1 MSKFACNE
9 NGLSKKN
16 RLLFALAVVVSLC
29 FGYGHCW
36 EQDLMLNVNVR
47 DDYLVVG
54 ALGWFPIPSVYYK
67 VLDYPYAHRYAAIE
81 KDFEEDPGRLL
92 WAVYYPFPRYMYS
105 ALVATPDSVYVDGK
119 GDFLSM
125 EGEGDLGMIPPKDL
139 KLPAEGDSLATLSPN
154 SMRRIWRGDAA
165 IAPLSAF
172 DVIVST
178 LIRVREAYADRW
190 DADRITLCI
199 DGSFFRQNRFHE
211 LTPLIIAL
219 KEIGFR
225 YVWVNVDDSDDAF
238 RLRSME
244 MAYREIYRLTG
255 LKPSMSLP
263 RGFRVASS
271 SRAIFKKLVGMEK
284 SKEFKKN
291 IDKLLEEAAGSSKAE
306 STRPSGKVLI
316 PSWADDIKV
325 RGSRSA
331 KDVLEIMHQRKPGL
345 RHVYNKFL
353 KKKPGFEGRVV
364 LRLEIAPSGEVVRT
378 AVAYSSTGYEE
389 FDNAVSDY
397 VGGIPF
403 GEVESGSAKVT
414 IPLTFGF
421 SIL

>member
-1 MSKFACNE
+1 MTD
-9 NGLSKKN
+9 
-16 RLLFALAVVVSLC
+16 RLLFAFAFAVSLC

-119 GDFLSM
+119 GDFLSLP
-125 EGEGDLGMIPPKDL
+125 GEGDLGMNLPKDL

-172 DVIVST
+172 DVIVRT
-178 LIRVREAYADRW
+178 LIRYRKWYADRW
-190 DADRITLCI
+190 DVDRISLYI
-199 DGSFFRQNRFHE
+199 DGSFFRQNKFHE
-211 LTPLIIAL
+211 LSPLIIAL

-225 YVWVNVDDSDDAF
+225 YVKVNVDDSDDAF
-238 RLRSME
+238 RFRSME
-244 MAYREIYRLTG
+244 MAHREIYRLTG
-255 LKPSMSLP
+255 LAPQMDDPRSFRRLVAPSLKMELARLP
-263 RGFRVASS
+263 AMEFLKKFNNDIDRILGEVA
-271 SRAIFKKLVGMEK
+271 A
-284 SKEFKKN
+284 
-291 IDKLLEEAAGSSKAE
+291 SSKAE
-306 STRPSGKVLI
+306 SARPSGKVLI

-325 RGSRSA
+325 RGSRSPEN
-331 KDVLEIMHQRKPGL
+331 VLEIMRQRKPGL
-345 RHVYNKFL
+345 HHIYNKFL
-353 KKKPGFEGRVV
+353 KKNPKFEGRVV
-364 LRLEIAPSGEVVRT
+364 LRFEIAPSGEVVRT
-378 AVAYSSTGYEE
+378 AIAYSSTGYEE

-403 GEVESGSAKVT
+403 GEVESGSTKVT
-414 IPLTFGF
+414 IPLTFYQ
-421 SIL
+421 

>member
-1 MSKFACNE
+1 MTDRILFA
-9 NGLSKKN
+9 
-16 RLLFALAVVVSLC
+16 FALAVSLC

-36 EQDLMLNVNVR
+36 EQDLMFSLGIN
-47 DDYLVVG
+47 DDHLVIG
-54 ALGWFPIPSVYYK
+54 ARGGFDPKVYYR
-67 VLDYPYAHRYAAIE
+67 VLDYPYTARYAAIE
-81 KDFEEDPGRLL
+81 KDFEEDPGRVF
-92 WAVYYPFPRYMYS
+92 WAVHYPFPRYQYS
-105 ALVATPDSVYVDGK
+105 AMVASPDSVYVDGK

-190 DADRITLCI
+190 DVDRIYLVI
-199 DGSFFRQNRFHE
+199 DGSFFRQNKFHE
-211 LTPLIIAL
+211 LHPLIIAL

-225 YVWVNVDDSDDAF
+225 YVEVMVNVNKDDDAF
-238 RLRSME
+238 RVSAME
-244 MAYREIYRLTG
+244 WAYQEIYRLSG
-255 LKPSMSLP
+255 LERPKTNPSDDL
-263 RGFRVASS
+263 RRV
-271 SRAIFKKLVGMEK
+271 E
-284 SKEFKKN
+284 
-291 IDKLLEEAAGSSKAE
+291 
-306 STRPSGKVLI
+306 TRPGIMEETVREEISKKFSDKFFTESAGRMKDYKAKTSGWVKFLG
-316 PSWADDIKV
+316 ANDIKV

-364 LRLEIAPSGEVVRT
+364 LRLEIASSGEVLHT
-378 AVAYSSTGYEE
+378 AVAYSSTGYKE

-403 GEVESGSAKVT
+403 GEVESGSTKVT

-421 SIL
+421 WVL

>member
-1 MSKFACNE
+1 MSD
-9 NGLSKKN
+9 
-16 RLLFALAVVVSLC
+16 RILFALAVVVSLC

-154 SMRRIWRGDAA
+154 STRRVWRGDAA

-178 LIRVREAYADRW
+178 LIRYRKWYADRW
-190 DADRITLCI
+190 DVDRITLYI

-225 YVWVNVDDSDDAF
+225 YVRVNVDDSDDAF
-238 RLRSME
+238 RFRSME
-244 MAYREIYRLTG
+244 MAHREIYRLTG
-255 LKPSMSLP
+255 LAPQMDDPRSFRRLVAPSLKMELA
-263 RGFRVASS
+263 RLHAMEFL
-271 SRAIFKKLVGMEK
+271 KK
-284 SKEFKKN
+284 FN
-291 IDKLLEEAAGSSKAE
+291 NDIDRILGEVTGLSKAD
-306 STRPSGKVLI
+306 SDTPSGKVFI
-316 PSWADDIKV
+316 PWRADDIKV

-331 KDVLEIMHQRKPGL
+331 KDVLETIRRRGPEL
-345 RHVYNKFL
+345 CDIYNNFL
-353 KKKPGFEGRVV
+353 KKKSGFDGRVV
-364 LRLEIAPSGEVVRT
+364 LKCEIAPSGEVVRST
-378 AVAYSSTGYEE
+378 VAYSSTGYEE
-389 FDNAVSDY
+389 FDNAIRDA
-397 VGGIPF
+397 VGQMTF
-403 GEVESGSAKVT
+403 GTVESGSAKVT
-414 IPLTFGF
+414 IPLTFYQ
-421 SIL
+421 

>member
-1 MSKFACNE
+1 MTD
-9 NGLSKKN
+9 
-16 RLLFALAVVVSLC
+16 RILFTIALAVSLC

-178 LIRVREAYADRW
+178 LIRYRKWYADRW
-190 DADRITLCI
+190 DVDRISLYI

-211 LTPLIIAL
+211 LSPLIIAL

-225 YVWVNVDDSDDAF
+225 YVKVNVDDSDDAF
-238 RLRSME
+238 CFRSME
-244 MAYREIYRLTG
+244 MAHREIYRLTG
-255 LKPSMSLP
+255 LAPQMDDP
-263 RGFRVASS
+263 RSFRRLVAPNLKMELARLS
-271 SRAIFKKLVGMEK
+271 AMEFLKK
-284 SKEFKKN
+284 FN
-291 IDKLLEEAAGSSKAE
+291 NDIDRILGEVTGLSKAD
-306 STRPSGKVLI
+306 SDMPSGKVFI
-316 PSWADDIKV
+316 PWRADDIKV

-331 KDVLEIMHQRKPGL
+331 KDVLETIRRRGPEL
-345 RHVYNKFL
+345 CDIYNNFL
-353 KKKPGFEGRVV
+353 KKKSGFDGRVV
-364 LRLEIAPSGEVVRT
+364 LRFEIAPSGEVVRT

-389 FDNAVSDY
+389 FDNAVRDA
-397 VGGIPF
+397 VGQMTF
-403 GEVESGSAKVT
+403 GAVESGSTKVVV
-414 IPLTFGF
+414 PLT
-421 SIL
+421 LYQ

>member
-1 MSKFACNE
+1 MTDRILFA
-9 NGLSKKN
+9 
-16 RLLFALAVVVSLC
+16 FALAVSLC

-190 DADRITLCI
+190 DVDRIYLVI
-199 DGSFFRQNRFHE
+199 DGSFFRQNKFHE
-211 LTPLIIAL
+211 LHPLIIAL

-225 YVWVNVDDSDDAF
+225 YVEVMVNVNKDDDAF
-238 RLRSME
+238 RISAME
-244 MAYREIYRLTG
+244 WAHQEIYRLTG
-255 LKPSMSLP
+255 LERPKTNPSDDL
-263 RGFRVASS
+263 RRV
-271 SRAIFKKLVGMEK
+271 E
-284 SKEFKKN
+284 
-291 IDKLLEEAAGSSKAE
+291 
-306 STRPSGKVLI
+306 TRPGIMEETVREEISKKFSDKFFTESAGRMKDYKAKAFGWVEFL
-316 PSWADDIKV
+316 WTKDVKV

-331 KDVLEIMHQRKPGL
+331 EDVAEIMRQRSPGL
-345 RHVYNKFL
+345 EHIYNKFL
-353 KKKPGFEGRVV
+353 KKKPRFKGRVV
-364 LRLEIAPSGEVVRT
+364 LRFEIAPSGEVARPT
-378 AVAYSSTGYEE
+378 VAYSSTGYEE
-389 FDNAVSDY
+389 FDNAIRDA
-397 VGGIPF
+397 VGQMTF
-403 GEVESGSAKVT
+403 GTVESGSAKVVV
-414 IPLTFGF
+414 PLTFGF

>member
-1 MSKFACNE
+1 MSD
-9 NGLSKKN
+9 
-16 RLLFALAVVVSLC
+16 RILFALAVVVSLC

-190 DADRITLCI
+190 DVDRIYLYI
-199 DGSFFRQNRFHE
+199 DGSFFRQNKFHE
-211 LTPLIIAL
+211 LHPLIIAL
-219 KEIGFR
+219 KEIGFK
-225 YVWVNVDDSDDAF
+225 YVWVYVDEPDEAF
-238 RLRSME
+238 RISAME
-244 MAYREIYRLTG
+244 WAHQEIYRLSG
-255 LKPSMSLP
+255 LERPKTNPSDDLRLVETRPGIMEETVREEISKKIGDKLYMEL
-263 RGFRVASS
+263 AS
-271 SRAIFKKLVGMEK
+271 K
-284 SKEFKKN
+284 SK
-291 IDKLLEEAAGSSKAE
+291 DYKAK
-306 STRPSGKVLI
+306 TSGWVKFLG
-316 PSWADDIKV
+316 ANDIKV

-331 KDVLEIMHQRKPGL
+331 KDVLEIMDQREPGL

-389 FDNAVSDY
+389 FDNAVRDY
-397 VGGIPF
+397 VGQMTF
-403 GEVESGSAKVT
+403 GEVESGNAKVT

>member
-1 MSKFACNE
+1 MTD
-9 NGLSKKN
+9 
-16 RLLFALAVVVSLC
+16 RILFTIALAVSLY

-36 EQDLMLNVNVR
+36 EQDLMLNVNVK

-54 ALGWFPIPSVYYK
+54 AFGWFPNPSVYYK
-67 VLDYPYAHRYAAIE
+67 VLDYPYPHRYAVIE

-92 WAVYYPFPRYMYS
+92 WAVYYPFPRYLYS
-105 ALVATPDSVYVDGK
+105 ALIATPDSVYVDGK

-219 KEIGFR
+219 KEIGFK
-225 YVWVNVDDSDDAF
+225 YVWVDVYELDEDF
-238 RLRSME
+238 RLRSIKMS
-244 MAYREIYRLTG
+244 YREIYRLTG

-291 IDKLLEEAAGSSKAE
+291 IDKLLGEVTGLSKAD
-306 STRPSGKVLI
+306 SDTPSGKVFI
-316 PSWADDIKV
+316 PWRADDIKV

-331 KDVLEIMHQRKPGL
+331 KDVLETI
-345 RHVYNKFL
+345 RHRGPELCDIYNNFL
-353 KKKPGFEGRVV
+353 KKKSGFDGRVV
-364 LRLEIAPSGEVVRT
+364 LRFEIAPSGEVVRT

-403 GEVESGSAKVT
+403 GEVESGSTKVT

>member
-1 MSKFACNE
+1 MTD
-9 NGLSKKN
+9 
-16 RLLFALAVVVSLC
+16 RILFTIALAVSLY

-199 DGSFFRQNRFHE
+199 DGSFFRHNKFHE
-211 LTPLIIAL
+211 LHPLIIAL
-219 KEIGFR
+219 KEIGFK
-225 YVWVNVDDSDDAF
+225 YVWVDVYELDEDF
-238 RLRSME
+238 RLRSIK

-331 KDVLEIMHQRKPGL
+331 EDVAEIMRQRSPGL
-345 RHVYNKFL
+345 EHIYNKFL
-353 KKKPGFEGRVV
+353 KKKPRFKGRVV
-364 LRLEIAPSGEVVRT
+364 LRFEIAPSGEVARPT
-378 AVAYSSTGYEE
+378 VAYSSTGYEE
-389 FDNAVSDY
+389 FDNAIRDA
-397 VGGIPF
+397 VGQMTF
-403 GEVESGSAKVT
+403 GTVESGSAKVT

-421 SIL
+421 WVL

>member
-1 MSKFACNE
+1 MTD
-9 NGLSKKN
+9 
-16 RLLFALAVVVSLC
+16 RILFALAVSLC

-36 EQDLMLNVNVR
+36 EQDLMFSLGIN
-47 DDYLVVG
+47 DDHLVIG
-54 ALGWFPIPSVYYK
+54 ARGGFDPKVYYR
-67 VLDYPYAHRYAAIE
+67 VLDYPYTARYAAIE
-81 KDFEEDPGRLL
+81 KDFEEDPGRVF
-92 WAVYYPFPRYMYS
+92 WAVHYPFPRYQYS
-105 ALVATPDSVYVDGK
+105 AMVAAPDSVYVDGK

-178 LIRVREAYADRW
+178 LIRYRKWYADRW
-190 DADRITLCI
+190 DVDRISLYI

-225 YVWVNVDDSDDAF
+225 YVKVMVNVNKDDDAF
-238 RLRSME
+238 RISAME
-244 MAYREIYRLTG
+244 WAHQEIYRLTG
-255 LKPSMSLP
+255 LERPKTNPSDDL
-263 RGFRVASS
+263 RRV
-271 SRAIFKKLVGMEK
+271 E
-284 SKEFKKN
+284 
-291 IDKLLEEAAGSSKAE
+291 
-306 STRPSGKVLI
+306 TRPGIMEETVREEISKKFSDKFFTESAGRMKDYKAKAFGWVEFL
-316 PSWADDIKV
+316 WTKDVKV

-331 KDVLEIMHQRKPGL
+331 EDVAETMRQRSPGL
-345 RHVYNKFL
+345 EHIYNKFL
-353 KKKPGFEGRVV
+353 KKKPGFKGRVV
-364 LRLEIAPSGEVVRT
+364 LRFEIAPSGEVVRT

-389 FDNAVSDY
+389 FDNAVRDA
-397 VGGIPF
+397 VGQMTF
-403 GEVESGSAKVT
+403 GAVESGSTKVT
-414 IPLTFGF
+414 IPITFGF

>member
-1 MSKFACNE
+1 MSD
-9 NGLSKKN
+9 
-16 RLLFALAVVVSLC
+16 RILFALAVVESLC

-36 EQDLMLNVNVR
+36 EQDLMFSLGIN
-47 DDYLVVG
+47 DDHLVIG
-54 ALGWFPIPSVYYK
+54 ARGGFDPKVYYR
-67 VLDYPYAHRYAAIE
+67 VLDYPYTARYAAIE
-81 KDFEEDPGRLL
+81 KDFEEDPGRVL
-92 WAVYYPFPRYMYS
+92 WAVHYPFPRYLYS
-105 ALVATPDSVYVDGK
+105 TMVAAPDSVYVDGK

-125 EGEGDLGMIPPKDL
+125 EGEGDLGMIPPRGL

-154 SMRRIWRGDAA
+154 SMRRVWRGDAA

-172 DVIVST
+172 DVIVRT
-178 LIRVREAYADRW
+178 LIRYRKWYADRW
-190 DADRITLCI
+190 DVDRITLCI

-219 KEIGFR
+219 KEIGFK
-225 YVWVNVDDSDDAF
+225 YVWVDVYELDEDF
-238 RLRSME
+238 RLRSIK
-244 MAYREIYRLTG
+244 MASLEIYRLTG
-255 LKPSMSLP
+255 LAPQMDNPRSFRRLVAPSLKMELASLHAME
-263 RGFRVASS
+263 FL
-271 SRAIFKKLVGMEK
+271 KK
-284 SKEFKKN
+284 FN
-291 IDKLLEEAAGSSKAE
+291 NDIDRILGEVTGLSKAD
-306 STRPSGKVLI
+306 SDTPSGEVFI
-316 PSWADDIKV
+316 PWRADDIKV

-331 KDVLEIMHQRKPGL
+331 KDVLEIMDQRKPGL

-364 LRLEIAPSGEVVRT
+364 LRLEIASSGEVLHT

-403 GEVESGSAKVT
+403 GEVKSGSAKVT

>member
-1 MSKFACNE
+1 MTD
-9 NGLSKKN
+9 
-16 RLLFALAVVVSLC
+16 RILFTIALAVSLC

-139 KLPAEGDSLATLSPN
+139 KLPAEGVSLATLSPN
-154 SMRRIWRGDAA
+154 SMRRVWRGDAA

-172 DVIVST
+172 DVIVRT
-178 LIRVREAYADRW
+178 LIRYRKWYADRW
-190 DADRITLCI
+190 DVDRITLCI

-219 KEIGFR
+219 KEIGFK
-225 YVWVNVDDSDDAF
+225 YVWVDVYELDEDF
-238 RLRSME
+238 RLRSIK
-244 MAYREIYRLTG
+244 MAFLEIYRLTG
-255 LKPSMSLP
+255 LAPQMDNPRSFRRLVAPSL
-263 RGFRVASS
+263 
-271 SRAIFKKLVGMEK
+271 KMELARLHAM
-284 SKEFKKN
+284 EFLEKFN
-291 IDKLLEEAAGSSKAE
+291 NDIDRILGEVTGLSKAD
-306 STRPSGKVLI
+306 SDTPSGKVFI
-316 PSWADDIKV
+316 PWQADDIKV

-331 KDVLEIMHQRKPGL
+331 KDVLETIRRRGPEL
-345 RHVYNKFL
+345 CDIYNKFL
-353 KKKPGFEGRVV
+353 KKKSGFDGRVV
-364 LRLEIAPSGEVVRT
+364 LRFEIAPSGEVVRT

-389 FDNAVSDY
+389 FDNAVRDY
-397 VGGIPF
+397 VGQMTF
-403 GEVESGSAKVT
+403 GAVESGSAKVT
-414 IPLTFGF
+414 IPLTFDQR
-421 SIL
+421 

>member
-1 MSKFACNE
+1 MSD
-9 NGLSKKN
+9 
-16 RLLFALAVVVSLC
+16 RILFALAVVVSLC

-190 DADRITLCI
+190 DVDRIYLYI
-199 DGSFFRQNRFHE
+199 DGSFFRQNKFHE
-211 LTPLIIAL
+211 LHPLIIAL
-219 KEIGFR
+219 KEIGFK
-225 YVWVNVDDSDDAF
+225 YVWVYVDEPDEAF
-238 RLRSME
+238 RISAME
-244 MAYREIYRLTG
+244 WAHQEIYRLSG
-255 LKPSMSLP
+255 LERPKTNPSDDL
-263 RGFRVASS
+263 RRVETHPGIMEETVREEISKKIGDKLYMELAS
-271 SRAIFKKLVGMEK
+271 K
-284 SKEFKKN
+284 SKDYKAKTSGWVKF
-291 IDKLLEEAAGSSKAE
+291 LEAN
-306 STRPSGKVLI
+306 
-316 PSWADDIKV
+316 DIKV

-331 KDVLEIMHQRKPGL
+331 KDVLEIMDQREPGL

-364 LRLEIAPSGEVVRT
+364 LRLEIAPSGEVLHT

-389 FDNAVSDY
+389 FDNAVRDY
-397 VGGIPF
+397 VGQMTF
-403 GEVESGSAKVT
+403 GEVESGNAKVT

>member
-1 MSKFACNE
+1 MSD
-9 NGLSKKN
+9 
-16 RLLFALAVVVSLC
+16 RILFALAVVVSLC

-190 DADRITLCI
+190 DVDRISLYI
-199 DGSFFRQNRFHE
+199 DGSFFRQNKFHE
-211 LTPLIIAL
+211 LHPLIIAL
-219 KEIGFR
+219 KEIGFK
-225 YVWVNVDDSDDAF
+225 YVWVYVDEPDEAF
-238 RLRSME
+238 RISAME
-244 MAYREIYRLTG
+244 WAHQEIYRLSG
-255 LKPSMSLP
+255 LERPKTNPSDDL
-263 RGFRVASS
+263 RRVETRPGIMEETVREKIS
-271 SRAIFKKLVGMEK
+271 KKIG
-284 SKEFKKN
+284 
-291 IDKLLEEAAGSSKAE
+291 DKLYMELASKLKDYKAK
-306 STRPSGKVLI
+306 TSGWVKFLG
-316 PSWADDIKV
+316 ANDIKV

-331 KDVLEIMHQRKPGL
+331 KDVLEIMDQREPGL

-389 FDNAVSDY
+389 FDNAVRDY
-397 VGGIPF
+397 VGQMTF
-403 GEVESGSAKVT
+403 GEVESGNAKVT

>member
-54 ALGWFPIPSVYYK
+54 ALGWFPNPNVYYK
-67 VLDYPYAHRYAAIE
+67 VLDYPYTHRYAVIE
-81 KDFEEDPGRLL
+81 KDFEEDPGHVL
-92 WAVYYPFPRYMYS
+92 WAVHYPFPRYLYS
-105 ALVATPDSVYVDGK
+105 AMVAMPDSVYVDGK
-119 GDFLSM
+119 GNFLSM
-125 EGEGDLGMIPPKDL
+125 EGEGDLGMEPPKDL

-154 SMRRIWRGDAA
+154 SMRRVWRGDAV

-172 DVIVST
+172 DVIVRT
-178 LIRVREAYADRW
+178 LILYRGWYADRW
-190 DADRITLCI
+190 DVDRIYLCFE
-199 DGSFFRQNRFHE
+199 GSFFRQNKFHE
-211 LTPLIIAL
+211 LHPLIIAL
-219 KEIGFR
+219 KEIGFK
-225 YVWVNVDDSDDAF
+225 YVVVVVFEPDEAF
-238 RLRSME
+238 RISAME
-244 MAYREIYRLTG
+244 WAHQEIYRLSG
-255 LKPSMSLP
+255 LERPKTNPSDDL
-263 RGFRVASS
+263 RRVETRPGIMEETVREEIS
-271 SRAIFKKLVGMEK
+271 KKIG
-284 SKEFKKN
+284 
-291 IDKLLEEAAGSSKAE
+291 DKLYMELASKLKDYKAK
-306 STRPSGKVLI
+306 TSGWVKFLG
-316 PSWADDIKV
+316 ANDIKV

-331 KDVLEIMHQRKPGL
+331 KDVLEIMDQREPGL

-364 LRLEIAPSGEVVRT
+364 LRLEIASSGEVLHT
-378 AVAYSSTGYEE
+378 AVAYSSTGYKE
-389 FDNAVSDY
+389 FDNAVRDY
-397 VGGIPF
+397 VGQMTF
-403 GEVESGSAKVT
+403 GEVESGNAKVT

>member
-36 EQDLMLNVNVR
+36 EQDLMFSLGIN
-47 DDYLVVG
+47 DDHLVIG
-54 ALGWFPIPSVYYK
+54 ARGGFDPKVYYR
-67 VLDYPYAHRYAAIE
+67 VLDYPYTARYAAIE

-178 LIRVREAYADRW
+178 LIRYRKWYADRW
-190 DADRITLCI
+190 DVDRISLYI

-225 YVWVNVDDSDDAF
+225 YVKVNVDDSDDAF
-238 RLRSME
+238 RFRSME
-244 MAYREIYRLTG
+244 MAHREIYRLTG
-255 LKPSMSLP
+255 LAPQMDNPRSFRRLVAPSLKMELARLSAMEFL
-263 RGFRVASS
+263 
-271 SRAIFKKLVGMEK
+271 KK
-284 SKEFKKN
+284 FN
-291 IDKLLEEAAGSSKAE
+291 NDIDRILGEVTGLSKAD
-306 STRPSGKVLI
+306 SDTPSGKVFI
-316 PSWADDIKV
+316 PWRADDIKV

-331 KDVLEIMHQRKPGL
+331 KDVLETIRRRGPEL
-345 RHVYNKFL
+345 CDIYNNFL
-353 KKKPGFEGRVV
+353 KKKSGFDGRVV
-364 LRLEIAPSGEVVRT
+364 LRFEIAPSGEVVRT

-403 GEVESGSAKVT
+403 GEVESGSTKVT
-414 IPLTFGF
+414 IPLTFDKE
-421 SIL
+421 

>member
-190 DADRITLCI
+190 DVDRISLYI
-199 DGSFFRQNRFHE
+199 DGSFFRQNKFHE
-211 LTPLIIAL
+211 LHPLIIAL
-219 KEIGFR
+219 KEIGFK
-225 YVWVNVDDSDDAF
+225 YVWVYVDEPDEAF
-238 RLRSME
+238 HISAME
-244 MAYREIYRLTG
+244 WAHQEIYRLSG
-255 LKPSMSLP
+255 LERPKINPSGDL
-263 RGFRVASS
+263 R
-271 SRAIFKKLVGMEK
+271 LVE
-284 SKEFKKN
+284 
-291 IDKLLEEAAGSSKAE
+291 
-306 STRPSGKVLI
+306 TRPSIMEETVRKKISKKFSDKFFTESAGRMKDYKAKAFGWVEFL
-316 PSWADDIKV
+316 WTKDVKV

-331 KDVLEIMHQRKPGL
+331 EDVAETMRQRSPGL
-345 RHVYNKFL
+345 KHIYNKFL
-353 KKKPGFEGRVV
+353 KKNPRFKGRVV
-364 LRLEIAPSGEVVRT
+364 LRFEIAPSGEVARPT
-378 AVAYSSTGYEE
+378 VAYSSTGYEE
-389 FDNAVSDY
+389 FDNAIRDA
-397 VGGIPF
+397 VGQMTF
-403 GEVESGSAKVT
+403 GEVESGSTKVT

>member
-1 MSKFACNE
+1 MSD
-9 NGLSKKN
+9 
-16 RLLFALAVVVSLC
+16 RILFALAVVVSLC

-190 DADRITLCI
+190 DVDRIYLYI
-199 DGSFFRQNRFHE
+199 DGSFFRQNKFHE
-211 LTPLIIAL
+211 LHPLIIAL
-219 KEIGFR
+219 KEIGFK
-225 YVWVNVDDSDDAF
+225 YVWVYVDEPDEAF
-238 RLRSME
+238 RISAME
-244 MAYREIYRLTG
+244 WAHQEIYRLSG
-255 LKPSMSLP
+255 LERPKTNPSDDL
-263 RGFRVASS
+263 RRVETRPGIMEETVREEIS
-271 SRAIFKKLVGMEK
+271 KKIG
-284 SKEFKKN
+284 
-291 IDKLLEEAAGSSKAE
+291 DKLYMELASKLKDYKAK
-306 STRPSGKVLI
+306 TSGWVKFLG
-316 PSWADDIKV
+316 ANDIKV

-331 KDVLEIMHQRKPGL
+331 KDVLKIMRQRTPGL

-389 FDNAVSDY
+389 FDNAVRDY
-397 VGGIPF
+397 VGQMTF
-403 GEVESGSAKVT
+403 GEVESGNAKVT

>member
-1 MSKFACNE
+1 
-9 NGLSKKN
+9 
-16 RLLFALAVVVSLC
+16 
-29 FGYGHCW
+29 
-36 EQDLMLNVNVR
+36 
-47 DDYLVVG
+47 
-54 ALGWFPIPSVYYK
+54 
-67 VLDYPYAHRYAAIE
+67 
-81 KDFEEDPGRLL
+81 PGRVL
-92 WAVYYPFPRYMYS
+92 WAVHYPFPRYLYS
-105 ALVATPDSVYVDGK
+105 AMVAAPDSVYVDGK

-125 EGEGDLGMIPPKDL
+125 EGEGDLGMIPPRGL

-154 SMRRIWRGDAA
+154 SMRRVWRGDAA

-172 DVIVST
+172 DVIVRT
-178 LIRVREAYADRW
+178 LIRYRKWYADRW
-190 DADRITLCI
+190 DVDRISLYI

-225 YVWVNVDDSDDAF
+225 YVRVDVDDSDDAF
-238 RLRSME
+238 RFRSME
-244 MAYREIYRLTG
+244 MAHREIYRLTG

-284 SKEFKKN
+284 SKKFKKN

-331 KDVLEIMHQRKPGL
+331 KDVLEIMHQREPGL

-364 LRLEIAPSGEVVRT
+364 LRLQIASSGEVVRT

-403 GEVESGSAKVT
+403 GEVESGSAKVVV
-414 IPLTFGF
+414 PLTFYQ
-421 SIL
+421 

>member
-1 MSKFACNE
+1 MTD
-9 NGLSKKN
+9 
-16 RLLFALAVVVSLC
+16 RILFTIALAVSLY

-125 EGEGDLGMIPPKDL
+125 EGEDDLGMIPPKDL

-219 KEIGFR
+219 KEIGFK
-225 YVWVNVDDSDDAF
+225 YVWVDVYELDEDF
-238 RLRSME
+238 RLRSIKMS
-244 MAYREIYRLTG
+244 YREIYRLTG

-291 IDKLLEEAAGSSKAE
+291 IDKLLGEVTGLSKAD
-306 STRPSGKVLI
+306 SDTPSGKVFI
-316 PSWADDIKV
+316 PWRADDIKV

-331 KDVLEIMHQRKPGL
+331 KDVLETI
-345 RHVYNKFL
+345 RHRGPELCDIYNNFL
-353 KKKPGFEGRVV
+353 KKKSGFDGRVV
-364 LRLEIAPSGEVVRT
+364 LRFEIAPSGEVVRT

-403 GEVESGSAKVT
+403 GEVESGSTKVT

>member
-1 MSKFACNE
+1 MSD
-9 NGLSKKN
+9 
-16 RLLFALAVVVSLC
+16 RILFALTVVVSLC

-92 WAVYYPFPRYMYS
+92 WAVHYPFPRYMYS

-125 EGEGDLGMIPPKDL
+125 EGEGDLGMEPPKDL

-154 SMRRIWRGDAA
+154 SMRRVWRGDAA

-190 DADRITLCI
+190 DADRIYLVI
-199 DGSFFRQNRFHE
+199 DGSFFRQNKFHE
-211 LTPLIIAL
+211 LHPLIIAL

-225 YVWVNVDDSDDAF
+225 YVEVMVNVNKDDDAF
-238 RLRSME
+238 RISAME
-244 MAYREIYRLTG
+244 WAHQEIYRLTG
-255 LKPSMSLP
+255 LERPKTNPSDDL
-263 RGFRVASS
+263 RRV
-271 SRAIFKKLVGMEK
+271 E
-284 SKEFKKN
+284 
-291 IDKLLEEAAGSSKAE
+291 
-306 STRPSGKVLI
+306 TRPGIMEETVRKKISKKFSDKFFTESAGRMKDYKAKAFGWVEFL
-316 PSWADDIKV
+316 WTKDVKV

-331 KDVLEIMHQRKPGL
+331 EDVAEIMRQRSPGL
-345 RHVYNKFL
+345 EHIYNKFL
-353 KKKPGFEGRVV
+353 KKKPGFKGRVV
-364 LRLEIAPSGEVVRT
+364 LRFEIAPSGEVARST
-378 AVAYSSTGYEE
+378 VAYSSTGYEE
-389 FDNAVSDY
+389 FDNAVRDY
-397 VGGIPF
+397 VGQMTF

>member
-1 MSKFACNE
+1 MTD
-9 NGLSKKN
+9 
-16 RLLFALAVVVSLC
+16 RILFTIALAVSLY

-219 KEIGFR
+219 KEIGFK
-225 YVWVNVDDSDDAF
+225 YVWVDVYELDEDF
-238 RLRSME
+238 RLRSIKMS
-244 MAYREIYRLTG
+244 YREIYRLTG

-291 IDKLLEEAAGSSKAE
+291 IDKLLGEVTGLSKAD
-306 STRPSGKVLI
+306 SDTPSGKVFI
-316 PSWADDIKV
+316 PWRADDIKV

-331 KDVLEIMHQRKPGL
+331 KDVLETI
-345 RHVYNKFL
+345 RHRGPELCDIYNNFL
-353 KKKPGFEGRVV
+353 KKKSGFDGRVV
-364 LRLEIAPSGEVVRT
+364 LRFEIAPSGEVVRT

-403 GEVESGSAKVT
+403 GEVESGSTKVT

>member
-1 MSKFACNE
+1 MTD
-9 NGLSKKN
+9 
-16 RLLFALAVVVSLC
+16 RILFTIALAVSLC

-190 DADRITLCI
+190 DVDRIYLVI
-199 DGSFFRQNRFHE
+199 DGSFFRQNKFHE
-211 LTPLIIAL
+211 LHPLIIAL

-225 YVWVNVDDSDDAF
+225 YVEVMVNVNKDDDAF
-238 RLRSME
+238 RISAME
-244 MAYREIYRLTG
+244 WAHQEIYRLTG
-255 LKPSMSLP
+255 LERPKTNPSDDL
-263 RGFRVASS
+263 RRV
-271 SRAIFKKLVGMEK
+271 E
-284 SKEFKKN
+284 
-291 IDKLLEEAAGSSKAE
+291 
-306 STRPSGKVLI
+306 TRPGIMEETVREEISKKFSDKFFTESAGRMKDYKAKAFGWVEFL
-316 PSWADDIKV
+316 WTKDVKV

-331 KDVLEIMHQRKPGL
+331 EDVAEIMRQRSPGL
-345 RHVYNKFL
+345 EHIYNNFL
-353 KKKPGFEGRVV
+353 KKKSGFDGRVV
-364 LRLEIAPSGEVVRT
+364 LRFEIAPSGEVVRT

-389 FDNAVSDY
+389 FDNAVRDY
-397 VGGIPF
+397 VGQMTF
-403 GEVESGSAKVT
+403 GAVESGSAKVT
-414 IPLTFGF
+414 IPLTFDQR
-421 SIL
+421 

>member
-1 MSKFACNE
+1 MSD
-9 NGLSKKN
+9 
-16 RLLFALAVVVSLC
+16 RILFALAVVVSLC

-190 DADRITLCI
+190 DVDRIYLYI

-211 LTPLIIAL
+211 LHPLIIAL
-219 KEIGFR
+219 KEIGFK
-225 YVWVNVDDSDDAF
+225 YVWVYVDEPDEAF
-238 RLRSME
+238 RISAME
-244 MAYREIYRLTG
+244 WAHQEIYRLSG
-255 LKPSMSLP
+255 LERPKTNPSDDL
-263 RGFRVASS
+263 RRVETHPGIMEETVREEISKKIGDKLYMELAS
-271 SRAIFKKLVGMEK
+271 K
-284 SKEFKKN
+284 SK
-291 IDKLLEEAAGSSKAE
+291 DYKAK
-306 STRPSGKVLI
+306 TSGWVKFLG
-316 PSWADDIKV
+316 ANDIKV

-331 KDVLEIMHQRKPGL
+331 KDVLETIRRRGPEL
-345 RHVYNKFL
+345 CDIYNNFL
-353 KKKPGFEGRVV
+353 KKKSGFDGRVV
-364 LRLEIAPSGEVVRT
+364 LRFEIAPNGEVVRT

-389 FDNAVSDY
+389 FDNAVRDY
-397 VGGIPF
+397 VGRMTF
-403 GEVESGSAKVT
+403 GEVESGNAKVT
-414 IPLTFGF
+414 LPLTFYQR
-421 SIL
+421 

>member
-16 RLLFALAVVVSLC
+16 RLLFALAVSLC

-36 EQDLMLNVNVR
+36 EQDLMFSLGIN
-47 DDYLVVG
+47 DDHLVIG
-54 ALGWFPIPSVYYK
+54 ARGGFDPKVYYR
-67 VLDYPYAHRYAAIE
+67 VFDYPYTARYAAIE
-81 KDFEEDPGRLL
+81 KDFEEDPGRVF
-92 WAVYYPFPRYMYS
+92 WAVHYPFPRYQYS
-105 ALVATPDSVYVDGK
+105 AMVAAPDSVYVDGK
-119 GDFLSM
+119 GDFLSLP
-125 EGEGDLGMIPPKDL
+125 GEGNLGMNPPRDL
-139 KLPAEGDSLATLSPN
+139 KLPVEGDSLATLSPN
-154 SMRRIWRGDAA
+154 STRRVWRGDAV

-219 KEIGFR
+219 KEIGFK
-225 YVWVNVDDSDDAF
+225 YVWVDVYELDEDF
-238 RLRSME
+238 RLRSIK

-271 SRAIFKKLVGMEK
+271 SRAIFKKLVGMKK

-331 KDVLEIMHQRKPGL
+331 EDVLEIMRQRKPGL
-345 RHVYNKFL
+345 RHIYNKFL
-353 KKKPGFEGRVV
+353 KKNPKFEGRVV
-364 LRLEIAPSGEVVRT
+364 LRFEIAPSGEVVRT

-389 FDNAVSDY
+389 FDNAVRDH
-397 VGGIPF
+397 VGQMTF

-414 IPLTFGF
+414 IPLTFYQ
-421 SIL
+421 

>member
-1 MSKFACNE
+1 MSD
-9 NGLSKKN
+9 
-16 RLLFALAVVVSLC
+16 RILFALAVVVSLC

-190 DADRITLCI
+190 DVDRIYLYI
-199 DGSFFRQNRFHE
+199 DGSFFRQNKFHE
-211 LTPLIIAL
+211 LHPLIIAL
-219 KEIGFR
+219 KEIGFK
-225 YVWVNVDDSDDAF
+225 YVWVYVDEPDEAF
-238 RLRSME
+238 RISAME
-244 MAYREIYRLTG
+244 WAHQEIYRLSG
-255 LKPSMSLP
+255 LERPKTNPSDDLRLVETRPGIMEETVREEISKKIGDKLYMEL
-263 RGFRVASS
+263 AS
-271 SRAIFKKLVGMEK
+271 K
-284 SKEFKKN
+284 SK
-291 IDKLLEEAAGSSKAE
+291 DYKAK
-306 STRPSGKVLI
+306 TSGWVKFLK
-316 PSWADDIKV
+316 ANDIKV

-331 KDVLEIMHQRKPGL
+331 KDVLEIMDQREPGL

-389 FDNAVSDY
+389 FDNAVRDY
-397 VGGIPF
+397 VGQMTF
-403 GEVESGSAKVT
+403 GEVESGNAKVT